1 MQSLEVSFSSSLL
14 HAAPSLAMPPCTWL
28 YFRLGA
34 SVPWLWHVVIYP
46 TYRKGGGAA
55 ADASTRL
62 QQAFSLFE
70 ARGVNERDEKS
81 TRLGKY
87 SDAAC
92 FLLQEPCWTRVWRR
106 SGRTPDR
113 AVRCSAAYSM
123 RAAAATASTVRA
135 TASTPSAVLAWIKKI
150 K

>member
-1 MQSLEVSFSSSLL
+1 MS
-14 HAAPSLAMPPCTWL
+14 
-28 YFRLGA
+28 
-34 SVPWLWHVVIYP
+34 P

-70 ARGVNERDEKS
+70 ARGVNERDEKARGS
-81 TRLGKY
+81 VNTATLHVSSSKSRVGR
-87 SDAAC
+87 AAG
-92 FLLQEPCWTRVWRR
+92 
-106 SGRTPDR
+106 GRTPDR

-135 TASTPSAVLAWIKKI
+135 TASTPPAVLARIKKKKAYLQDI
-150 K
+150 CEITLSPRNTYCSLMAVFSRSR